1 MGLKRRR
8 FIDINLEPGAITI
21 DNLQEAMEKERIE
34 VNSDICIDKI
44 GERIKG
50 VVELSEILKE
60 FQKEKVV
67 EKNPKA
73 KHSENNYFKN
83 THNIKNRINTQGII
97 LDVSF
102 YF

>member
-1 MGLKRRR
+1 MKRRR
-8 FIDINLEPGAITI
+8 FIDINLEPGAIEVGELHKT
-21 DNLQEAMEKERIE
+21 MEKEKE
-34 VNSDICIDKI
+34 EENSDICIDKI
-44 GERIKG
+44 GKRIEG
-50 VVELSEILKE
+50 VVKLSEILKE

-83 THNIKNRINTQGII
+83 THNIKNRINTKGII